1 MDVEVEGAAVRVLR
15 TMMNWGVQPMMPVTG
30 LLLSRYRRFARDNRG
45 QAAVEFAIVALP
57 FFILLT
63 AALDFGLMFF
73 ATSTLDNGINQSA
86 RRIRT
91 GEVTANGVT
100 EAQFRQMVCDE
111 INMLLDCDERLAIDV
126 RVFQSFNDI
135 DFPAALDGNG
145 NLTGNFQ
152 FNPGTAG
159 DIVLVRIFYAWPMLT
174 PVFGEAL
181 ENMSGG
187 SRLLSTSVA
196 FRNEPFGALLP

>member
-1 MDVEVEGAAVRVLR
+1 
-15 TMMNWGVQPMMPVTG
+15 
-30 LLLSRYRRFARDNRG
+30 
-45 QAAVEFAIVALP
+45 
-57 FFILLT
+57 
-63 AALDFGLMFF
+63 
-73 ATSTLDNGINQSA
+73 LDNGINQSA

-174 PVFGEAL
+174 P
-181 ENMSGG
+181 
-187 SRLLSTSVA
+187 
-196 FRNEPFGALLP
+196 

>member
-1 MDVEVEGAAVRVLR
+1 
-15 TMMNWGVQPMMPVTG
+15 MMPVTG